1 MVMIP
6 SMLINLYVNLACI
19 KLPERYPEQWE
30 KRSIRMGKGLYYICC
45 VLGAICAAIVAFNL
59 FKDLNM
65 QNAIICTGIIIALVG
80 LSYWRLKIG
89 AVKKEDLELRKEQI
103 VKAALAAEE

>member
-1 MVMIP
+1 M
-6 SMLINLYVNLACI
+6 
-19 KLPERYPEQWE
+19 
-30 KRSIRMGKGLYYICC
+30 
-45 VLGAICAAIVAFNL
+45 VAFNL

-65 QNAIICTGIIIALVG
+65 QNAIICSCIIIALLG

>member
-1 MVMIP
+1 
-6 SMLINLYVNLACI
+6 
-19 KLPERYPEQWE
+19 
-30 KRSIRMGKGLYYICC
+30 
-45 VLGAICAAIVAFNL
+45 
-59 FKDLNM
+59 M
-65 QNAIICTGIIIALVG
+65 QNAIICSCIIVALLG